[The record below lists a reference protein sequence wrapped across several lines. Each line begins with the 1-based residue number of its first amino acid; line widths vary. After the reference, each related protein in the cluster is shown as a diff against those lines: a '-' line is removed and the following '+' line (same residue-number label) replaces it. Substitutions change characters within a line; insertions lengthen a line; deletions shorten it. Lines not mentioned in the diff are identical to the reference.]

1 MFKHK
6 KKKTGRETSEYTPPT
21 MPPVEQAKEKFKLRR
36 NVVGDKAHFKEF
48 AKYHNDLVK
57 IEDAEVYLCTQ
68 DGIVVIT
75 ASTEWVD
82 YFMGRSDTIPST
94 KENQNG

>member
-1 MFKHK
+1 MLKHK
-6 KKKTGRETSEYTPPT
+6 KKKIGCETPEYTPPA
-21 MPPVEQAKEKFKLRR
+21 MPPIEQAKEKFQPRR
-36 NVVGDKAHFKEF
+36 NIFGDKEHFKEF
-48 AKYHNDLVK
+48 TKYHNDLVK

-68 DGIVVIT
+68 DGIVVVV